1 MTVQEAYNKILPLL
15 EYYIVTDLF
24 TEYGMKEQSF
34 GNEGMIDNQIL
45 QILESMPYELS
56 QAERS
61 ELESMLKE
69 EGMLLFNYYDN
80 NINALTTRKEKL
92 DIALPTLV
100 EDAPELWRDVLDQ
113 SRMTDAEREYEE
125 FIQSQSAISGLL
137 GDELTQQQMEIAI
150 GNLMAGDFYGLM
162 GNPTIGRRQFGSGTI
177 PVFQIGIETN
187 LYADPHITQS
197 GMTWL
202 QDVQIGLVEL
212 GLLGDYYGDQDRTI
226 FTPNQLDEPTKRAIQ
241 DAMGILNRSG
251 QYLPD
256 SETLLND
263 FKEAGLNTAGLE
275 AVLQSGEAG
284 QIAQFFG
291 SVAASPEMKSIFHN
305 YFMTGINNMI
315 NDKKKLGGDMQ
326 VIVTPSF
333 EARVADAKSQWASI
347 TGGMMNPY
355 LAAVAASEIDK
366 IYRDVQMSEGKYMGP
381 YGAAMSVYKK
391 AQQDRIAGNAPSST
405 TKPFSDPLDIIENK
419 IQETIMKMAVEDNAA
434 FAAGDTQKNYGTN
447 LWALLSS
454 LG

>member
-275 AVLQSGEAG
+275 AALQSGKLED
-284 QIAQFFG
+284 IASFFNN
-291 SVAASPEMKSIFHN
+291 VAASPEMKAIFHN